1 VVVYSE
7 GERSV
12 ALVVDRIVDIAENQ
26 TTARREAE
34 EDGLV
39 GTAVIQQRVTELLDV
54 RRAILAADPN
64 FYTEVAGDL
73 LVEA

>member
-1 VVVYSE
+1 MKEYTAV
-7 GERSV
+7 RRD
-12 ALVVDRIVDIAENQ
+12 VD
-26 TTARREAE
+26 

-64 FYTEVAGDL
+64 FYRDAADDL

>member
-1 VVVYSE
+1 MH
-7 GERSV
+7 
-12 ALVVDRIVDIAENQ
+12 LD
-26 TTARREAE
+26 AE

-64 FYTEVAGDL
+64 FYTESADEM

>member
-1 VVVYSE
+1 
-7 GERSV
+7 
-12 ALVVDRIVDIAENQ
+12 VVDRIVDIAENS
-26 TTARREAE
+26 TAGRRDVE

-64 FYTEVAGDL
+64 FYREPDDDL